1 MVWRLKLEV
10 QNISKS
16 DANCFFV
23 FLYGQVETKQNRI
36 SVPLRV
42 PLPELVTLPRLQA
55 GLTSRVFS
63 AGLYLIWDSLLVL
76 CKSVSNNG
84 LWYNLLF
91 NVIYIVFAV
100 LVCFVEEKK
109 KREKENRETV
119 VRLKISLSYSLLS
132 LLSIKVCGYFVMSS
146 HSIHTH
152 CWCLAL
158 PAACSLLPSC
168 MTSVWFVCPKWIFE
182 GITVKG
188 VRSHGDVSHLPL
200 FLEGGYQR
208 LSSPRDAW

>member
-76 CKSVSNNG
+76 CKSISNNG

-146 HSIHTH
+146 HSIHTDA
-152 CWCLAL
+152 WLSQQ
-158 PAACSLLPSC
+158 PAP
-168 MTSVWFVCPKWIFE
+168 
-182 GITVKG
+182 
-188 VRSHGDVSHLPL
+188 
-200 FLEGGYQR
+200 
-208 LSSPRDAW
+208 SSPPAWPVCDLCAPSEYLKELL